1 MLSRSRSISFA
12 LPLLLPLACN
22 GDDGSSSDDEIG
34 ATDTTGSTDDDATES
49 GEESSSTADDESDS
63 STTDTDTTSESDS
76 DTTDDTDTTSESDS
90 TDTGEMGCQG
100 DPAVCEGD
108 LVCDVISGECVPVG
122 TECTLSGPSVPCGA
136 VQCGPGSVCDDQG
149 TCIPIAPCSQVDCL
163 DDQCWGDA
171 CVCERQISCATAT
184 AEQLN
189 GPFSTD
195 IFGLDFA
202 DDCNAWMV
210 TLRSGTDYLRRM
222 TPAAELTE
230 WPGVANLNMGEVKV
244 LKALNPQAPLP
255 EIDDVQLP
263 AGEGQGP
270 AHTVGGELGEVAI
283 TYTCCPSCGCQAN
296 PPQGVAR
303 LLEGD
308 PQPLPIVLPG
318 IPTQGNNGPFASTAA
333 DAGPMGLTWG
343 DDLRLYVG
351 NSMANGNFDTA
362 DLGMGTQDMLT
373 QFDSRVTAAAPI
385 SAVHLLIALDTGE
398 LLRFNTETNTTTF
411 VVDLEVGVTSL
422 SHDSFTGKVYAG
434 LADLG
439 VVEVDPFTGEFVD
452 FQTMPGKGRVAVS
465 PDGKLWYVPA
475 KYAGAALP
483 LSTWDLPNSF

>member
-1 MLSRSRSISFA
+1 MRMPRSTLLS
-12 LPLLLPLACN
+12 LPLLLPIACG
-22 GDDGSSSDDEIG
+22 GDDEAGSGDEIG
-34 ATDTTGSTDDDATES
+34 ATDTSGSTSDSSES
-49 GEESSSTADDESDS
+49 GSESSSTAGDSSDS
-63 STTDTDTTSESDS
+63 SSDTATTGDSSSDDATTSTDS
-76 DTTDDTDTTSESDS
+76 SES
-90 TDTGEMGCQG
+90 TDTGPSGCQG
-100 DPAVCEGD
+100 DPMACEPGT
-108 LVCDVISGECVPVG
+108 VCDVISGDCVPPE
-122 TECTLSGPSVPCGA
+122 TACTLAGPSVECGD

-149 TCIPIAPCSQVDCL
+149 ACIPIAPCGQVACEGA
-163 DDQCWGDA
+163 QCWGDA
-171 CVCERQISCATAT
+171 CVCDRQISCNTAT
-184 AEQLN
+184 AELLN
-189 GPFSTD
+189 GSFATD

-222 TPAAELTE
+222 TPAGDLTE
-230 WPGVANLNMGEVKV
+230 WPGIANLNMGEVKV
-244 LKALNPQAPLP
+244 LKAINPQFPAPG
-255 EIDDVQLP
+255 IDDVQSP
-263 AGEGQGP
+263 FGP
-270 AHTVGGELGEVAI
+270 DQPHTVGGDDLGEVAI

-303 LLEGD
+303 LIEGD

-318 IPTQGNNGPFASTAA
+318 IPTQGNAGPFANTAA

-343 DDLRLYVG
+343 DDLQLYVG

-362 DLGMGTQDMLT
+362 DLAMGTQDMLA

-385 SAVHLLIALDTGE
+385 SAVHLLVALDTGE
-398 LLRFNTETNTTTF
+398 LLRFNTAINSITF

-434 LADLG
+434 LSDLG
-439 VVEVDPFTGEFVD
+439 VVEVDPFTGEFTD

-475 KYAGAALP
+475 KYAGGNLP
-483 LSTWDLPNSF
+483 LSNWDLPSSF